1 MKLTAAEL
9 LEMGIVDKVIPERGR
24 LTGEIVSQLKGELV
38 AELAHLASLP
48 LDQLLQ
54 ERYERFRK
62 Y

>member
-1 MKLTAAEL
+1 
-9 LEMGIVDKVIPERGR
+9 MGLVDKVIPERGR